1 MKNIRLLIIA
11 MMTMAAGTVFG
22 QPKVY
27 FTKEISPESLVKIYK
42 ALGVEANGRVAVKIS
57 TGEGGNTHYLKPTL
71 IRNLVE
77 EVNGTVVE
85 CGTAYGGTR
94 QDPKKHWETIHEHGF
109 DSIFAVDIMDEF
121 GDIRIPVKDRK
132 HLKYDIVGEHLA
144 NYGFMINLAHFKG
157 HAMGGF
163 GGVLKNASIGVAS
176 TAGKAYIHS
185 AGKTDKPELTWTKE
199 YIAAGP
205 TQDSFL
211 ESMAAAAQAV
221 HNYFKGNIIYIN
233 VMNIVTRSMA
243 HDGTKTNI
251 NIGAGSYGTVQAEAT
266 NQTRCGKLSSSVSA
280 QYNRSDN
287 HRPRM
292 GFEQYGGHL
301 KLGYDLSKHWNTY
314 LDADITHFNSS
325 YPGSVST
332 PMYSANQWITRGVVS
347 AALRN
352 DYGKTNG
359 ELSIYNSFGRHKIDD
374 GTQDP
379 SKPTKRYF
387 RSKDALTGISW
398 FQSAQLFTGNRVT
411 AGIDYQH
418 IYGHAYYTSKETG
431 EIIDTPN
438 KQSGKSHRNEIAAYV
453 GFRQELTTW
462 LTVDA
467 AMRLDH
473 HSVSGTE
480 WIPQAGI
487 VIRPTGNGELK
498 AMASKGFRNPT
509 MREMYLYPP
518 SNEELE
524 PERMWNCEL
533 SWRQRISSLSYGMN
547 VFYIKGDNMIQTIER
562 KNVNTGEIENY
573 GLELEA
579 DYRIGKHWQLNTN
592 HSLLHMKNIIVATPK
607 YKGFIGADYYCRD
620 LTVNAGLMYIAGLH
634 TSAGNNET
642 KENFCLLNVNATYR
656 LSPVVSLWLRGEN
669 LLAQRYEINQG
680 YPMPKA
686 TFMGGVNLTF

>member
-1 MKNIRLLIIA
+1 MGYGVSNG
-11 MMTMAAGTVFG
+11 AAGG
-22 QPKVY
+22 
-27 FTKEISPESLVKIYK
+27 
-42 ALGVEANGRVAVKIS
+42 
-57 TGEGGNTHYLKPTL
+57 
-71 IRNLVE
+71 
-77 EVNGTVVE
+77 
-85 CGTAYGGTR
+85 
-94 QDPKKHWETIHEHGF
+94 
-109 DSIFAVDIMDEF
+109 
-121 GDIRIPVKDRK
+121 
-132 HLKYDIVGEHLA
+132 
-144 NYGFMINLAHFKG
+144 INLRGITGGAGQLLVLIDG
-157 HAMGGF
+157 HPQYNGIYGHPISDSYQTLMAERVEVLRGPASVLYGSNAMGG
-163 GGVLKNASIGVAS
+163 
-176 TAGKAYIHS
+176 
-185 AGKTDKPELTWTKE
+185 
-199 YIAAGP
+199 
-205 TQDSFL
+205 
-211 ESMAAAAQAV
+211 
-221 HNYFKGNIIYIN
+221 

-480 WIPQAGI
+480 WIPQSGI

-533 SWRQRISSLSYGMN
+533 SWRQRISSISYGMN

-642 KENFCLLNVNATYR
+642 KENFCLLNVSATYR